1 MQFQKEQL
9 LLYAITD
16 KGSTDNETFYTQ
28 IREALEGGITMLQLR
43 EKDLDE
49 TTFIAEAKKIKDLCH
64 TFDVPLIINDNLNV
78 ALQSNADGIHVG
90 ITDTPVREI
99 RQKTGSHF
107 IIGATAKTIAQA
119 KAAEADGAD
128 YLGAGAVF
136 PSPTKQN
143 AIRITKQELHAIC
156 TSVTIPTVAI
166 GGINQK
172 NITELSGGGMSGI
185 AVVSAIFAAEDI
197 KTTTKNL
204 KETITKIIKTGE
216 PT

>member
-16 KGSTDNETFYTQ
+16 KGNTDNETFFTQ

-43 EKDLDE
+43 EKILDE
-49 TTFIAEAKKIKDLCH
+49 TTFIEEAKKIKDLCH
-64 TFDVPLIINDNLNV
+64 AYNVPLIINDNLNV
-78 ALQSNADGIHVG
+78 AIQSGADGIHVG

-99 RQKTGSHF
+99 RKKTNRHF

-119 KAAEADGAD
+119 KTAEADGAD
-128 YLGAGAVF
+128 YLGVGAVF

-143 AIRITKQELHAIC
+143 AIRITKQELHTIC
-156 TSVTIPTVAI
+156 TSVTIPAVAI
-166 GGINQK
+166 GGINKK
-172 NITELSGGGMSGI
+172 NIPELSGGGMSGI
-185 AVVSAIFAAEDI
+185 AVVSAIFAAKNI
-197 KTTTKNL
+197 KTATENL
-204 KETITKIIKTGE
+204 KETITNIIKTGE

>member
-16 KGSTDNETFYTQ
+16 KGNTDNETFFTQ

-43 EKDLDE
+43 EKNLDE
-49 TTFIAEAKKIKDLCH
+49 TAFIEEAKKIKDLCH
-64 TFDVPLIINDNLNV
+64 AYNVPLIINDNLNV
-78 ALQSNADGIHVG
+78 AMQSDADGIHVG

-99 RQKTGSHF
+99 RKKTNRHF

-119 KAAEADGAD
+119 KTAEIDGAD
-128 YLGAGAVF
+128 YLGVGAVF

-143 AIRITKQELHAIC
+143 AIRITKQELHTIC

-172 NITELSGGGMSGI
+172 NIIELNGGGMSGI
-185 AVVSAIFAAEDI
+185 AVVSAIFAAKNI
-197 KTTTKNL
+197 KTATENL
-204 KETITKIIKTGE
+204 KETITNIIKTGE